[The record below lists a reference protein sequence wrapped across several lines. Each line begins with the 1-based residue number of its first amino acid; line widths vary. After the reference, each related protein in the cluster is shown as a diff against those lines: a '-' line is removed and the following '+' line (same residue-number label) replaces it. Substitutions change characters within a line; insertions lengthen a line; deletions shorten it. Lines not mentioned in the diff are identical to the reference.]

1 MSSLKRRR
9 QDTSEVDSTNV
20 LSSAQ
25 MNPTNEVPYDASY
38 FPLPEARFP
47 LGTPVQ
53 SKRSRK
59 LYSDLADEREF
70 LLHLKELWKSKLA
83 DLKEDKR
90 LLEKMKDTKKHDVIN
105 EESLFCPE
113 EEEGVEVH
121 PKEDNMHDVI
131 SVNPPIVVESE
142 DREDQPDSFKIV
154 NGQVVVKDP
163 SMLAT
168 LQELDKI
175 YMDSHSAQQEPSSDE
190 EEVAENDEDARQA
203 LHRMLEEFGGGF

>member
-9 QDTSEVDSTNV
+9 QDVSEADNTNAASTAPTSSI
-20 LSSAQ
+20 
-25 MNPTNEVPYDASY
+25 NELAYDTSY
-38 FPLPEARFP
+38 FPLPETRFP
-47 LGTPVQ
+47 LGTPAQ

-59 LYSDLADEREF
+59 LYSDLMDEREF

-90 LLEKMKDTKKHDVIN
+90 LLEKMKDTKKHEVNN
-105 EESLFCPE
+105 EEPLFCPE
-113 EEEGVEVH
+113 E
-121 PKEDNMHDVI
+121 KEDEEDCPEQDNAHNAV
-131 SVNPPIVVESE
+131 SVNMPILVES
-142 DREDQPDSFKIV
+142 DDQENQHDPFKIV

-175 YMDSHSAQQEPSSDE
+175 YMESHNAQEPSSDE
-190 EEVAENDEDARQA
+190 EDVAENDEDARKA
-203 LHRMLEEFGGGF
+203 LHKMLEEFGGGF